1 MTRQRFAVLF
11 AALAVVVTTSATLP
25 TTSAGAVSP
34 GCRWSQRGFDENRWL
49 GGPGTWSDPTHWSKG
64 VVPGLVPDSATQD
77 YACIPADSFVVIDQ
91 ATPRIDLEILELGR
105 DATLSL
111 QPGTA
116 MFVWG
121 DQATVRSITKRGSL
135 IDLDG
140 ATLGGPGRLH
150 VIGELDVH
158 PSSTGRRAVLG
169 TSPDRTAYDGAPG
182 ILEIGD
188 EGLLD
193 ISGKRDVR
201 LSARYLVDVH
211 GKARLRGQA
220 SILADFG
227 TTFMLQKHYFGPGVG
242 KLIVL
247 NDGDFAVGATAGS
260 KVPPTFVNRG
270 RIAKRG
276 PGLTNIQGRYFV
288 GGRGKVSG
296 DGGGHP
302 FALLIPPSFV
312 QNTASSGSKTSARD
326 PQVASLLIPVTDPD
340 GAEAT
345 IKPLDGLSVGGA
357 VGVPMQVHATGLVAN
372 VADPALVELRYD
384 TTLFGGKGPAADPA
398 TLAVG
403 HADGPGDPYTDVPS
417 CEGRGLP
424 VGAFACV
431 DRLASRV
438 EGNTLVMVVRTIDT
452 SRWIAH

>member
-1 MTRQRFAVLF
+1 V
-11 AALAVVVTTSATLP
+11 
-25 TTSAGAVSP
+25 
-34 GCRWSQRGFDENRWL
+34 
-49 GGPGTWSDPTHWSKG
+49 
-64 VVPGLVPDSATQD
+64 
-77 YACIPADSFVVIDQ
+77 DQ

-105 DATLSL
+105 NATLSL

-121 DQATVRSITKRGSL
+121 DQAAVRSITKRGSL

-158 PSSTGRRAVLG
+158 PSSTGRRAVLA
-169 TSPDRTAYDGAPG
+169 TSPRRTAYAGAPG

-193 ISGKRDVR
+193 ISGTRDLR

-227 TTFMLQKHYFGPGVG
+227 TTFMLQRHYFGPGVG

-247 NDGDFAVGATAGS
+247 SDGDFAVGATAGN

-276 PGLTNIQGRYFV
+276 PGLTNIQGRYFA
-288 GGRGKVSG
+288 GGRSKISG

-312 QNTASSGSKTSARD
+312 QNKASSGSKTSAED
-326 PQVASLLIPVTDPD
+326 PQVASLLMPVTDPN
-340 GAEAT
+340 GATAT
-345 IKPLDGLSVGGA
+345 IKPLEGLSVGGA

-372 VADPALVELRYD
+372 VADPAVVELRYD
-384 TTLFGGKGPAADPA
+384 TTLFGGQRPAADPA
-398 TLAVG
+398 TLDVG
-403 HADGPGDPYTDVPS
+403 HADGPGLPYTDIPS

-438 EGNTLVMVVRTIDT
+438 DGNALVMVVRTIDT
-452 SRWIAH
+452 SRWVAH